1 MATNLNCILTQ
12 AELRARA
19 VMRLTGTS
27 GSHDSRLKASAAFQV
42 LHDLASSPS
51 TAAAAMALLHELQ
64 VHQVEVDLQD
74 EELRRSRAELES
86 TLFRQVQLYDFAP
99 VGCLTVDKGTV
110 LRELNLTAALMLGCE
125 RDKLLRRNFDA
136 FLAPQSARALQAML
150 TRVDQGASP
159 VAAELQLVAG
169 RRTPRGMHASI
180 SRDPDGQHFLIAL
193 VELAEQGEAPVQPS
207 PADGR

>member
-1 MATNLNCILTQ
+1 MATDLNGILTQ

-19 VMRLTGTS
+19 VKRLTGTN
-27 GSHDSRLKASAAFQV
+27 GSRDSRLKTSAAFQV

-86 TLFRQVQLYDFAP
+86 TLVRQVQLYDFAP
-99 VGCLTVDKGTV
+99 VGCLTVDKSTV
-110 LRELNLTAALMLGCE
+110 VRELNLTAARMLGCE
-125 RDKLLRRNFDA
+125 RDQLLGRNLDA
-136 FLAPQSARALQAML
+136 FLTPQSARALQAML
-150 TRVDQGASP
+150 TRVVHGAST

-169 RRTPRGMHASI
+169 RRTPRGMHASA

-193 VELAEQGEAPVQPS
+193 IELAEHRETPAP
-207 PADGR
+207 

>member
-27 GSHDSRLKASAAFQV
+27 GSRDSRLKASAAFQV

-86 TLFRQVQLYDFAP
+86 TLTRQIQLYDFAP
-99 VGCLTVDKGTV
+99 MGYVTVDKGTA
-110 LRELNLTAALMLGCE
+110 LRELNLTAARMLGCE
-125 RDKLLRRNFDA
+125 RDQLLGRNLDA
-136 FLAPQSARALQAML
+136 FLAPQSARALEAML
-150 TRVDQGASP
+150 TRVFHGA
-159 VAAELQLVAG
+159 ATAGTELQLVAG
-169 RRTPRGMHASI
+169 RRTTRGMYASV
-180 SRDPDGQHFLIAL
+180 SRDPNGQYFLIAL
-193 VELAEQGEAPVQPS
+193 VEPDEYREAAAS
-207 PADGR
+207 

>member
-1 MATNLNCILTQ
+1 MATDLNGILTQ

-19 VMRLTGTS
+19 VKRLTGTN

-64 VHQVEVDLQD
+64 VHQVELDLQD

-86 TLFRQVQLYDFAP
+86 TLIRQVQLYDFAP
-99 VGCLTVDKGTV
+99 VGCLTVDKSTV
-110 LRELNLTAALMLGCE
+110 LRELNLTAARMLDCE
-125 RDKLLRRNFDA
+125 RDQLLGRNLDA
-136 FLAPQSARALQAML
+136 FLTPQSARALQVML
-150 TRVDQGASP
+150 TRVVNGAST
-159 VAAELQLVAG
+159 VAAELQLVSG
-169 RRTPRGMHASI
+169 RRTPRGMHASA

-193 VELAEQGEAPVQPS
+193 IELAEHGETPAP
-207 PADGR
+207 

>member
-27 GSHDSRLKASAAFQV
+27 GSRDSRLKASAAFQV

-86 TLFRQVQLYDFAP
+86 TLTRQIQLYDFAP
-99 VGCLTVDKGTV
+99 MGYVTVDKGTA
-110 LRELNLTAALMLGCE
+110 LRELNLTAARMLGCE
-125 RDKLLRRNFDA
+125 RDQLLGRNLDA
-136 FLAPQSARALQAML
+136 FLAPQSARALEAML
-150 TRVDQGASP
+150 TRVFHGA
-159 VAAELQLVAG
+159 ATAGTELQLVAG
-169 RRTPRGMHASI
+169 RRTTRGMYASV
-180 SRDPDGQHFLIAL
+180 SRDPNGQYFLIAL
-193 VELAEQGEAPVQPS
+193 VEPDEHREAAAS
-207 PADGR
+207 